1 MLWSQYDRGD
11 APPRQCGIHV
21 HVAQHPCAARANARI
36 PLTHAMDREGEAG
49 KEGGRACAARIGSPA
64 RPSASVCTHT
74 TSAHS
79 TPAVNMRES
88 REARQNLRHI
98 PARGAGRCTPPLY
111 PCHHQ
116 RGDVRTWYP
125 HPVLGF
131 TESPER
137 QAMRTGGTMQ
147 HSWTFHGP
155 RQCRRATSTRR
166 GRMAT
171 GASVMSAWGRRSRG
185 SRPTQ

>member
-11 APPRQCGIHV
+11 APPRQCGIHI

-116 RGDVRTWYP
+116 RGDVGTLYT
-125 HPVLGF
+125 HPMLGS

-137 QAMRTGGTMQ
+137 QGDEDRGHDAALVDV
-147 HSWTFHGP
+147 P
-155 RQCRRATSTRR
+155 RHLVNAVGQQVPEGEGWLLAL
-166 GRMAT
+166 
-171 GASVMSAWGRRSRG
+171 
-185 SRPTQ
+185 P